1 MRVLHHRLLDSL
13 EKRERSTSFWHRA
26 WTSYVCVSVVFDPA
40 VSRTTDQ
47 SRLIAS
53 MVRAHVLVL
62 AISLDSEE
70 KGRVVDRQTKTRIRQ
85 QRGKMLR
92 AFKVTDKRH
101 CD

>member
-62 AISLDSEE
+62 AISLDSERE
-70 KGRVVDRQTKTRIRQ
+70 RKGGGSTVK
-85 QRGKMLR
+85 
-92 AFKVTDKRH
+92 DK
-101 CD
+101 DPSTTWKNAPSI